1 MDTEVELVFTTAS
14 DSHFTLNIDA
24 PVDGLTLATAQ
35 TAMNTIIAKNI
46 FTTKGGDLTGIYA
59 ARIHT
64 SNIVPLA

>member
-14 DSHFTLNIDA
+14 GSHFTLNIPA
-24 PVDGLTLATAQ
+24 PIDGLTLAAAQ

-46 FTTKGGDLTGIYA
+46 FTTQGGDLTGIFA

-64 SNIVPLA
+64 SNTVPLA